1 MPRNS
6 HVTSKDNILPCYE
19 NVFREVL
26 GLSSL
31 ASCGILSL
39 VTWRS
44 YDGRICTACLGLVSW
59 CLSSSWSWCLSTT
72 CTLIATVISLSLNKE
87 SLFLNSGTRWV
98 INNYDGR
105 RILSTKSELS
115 LVCINSLIC
124 YYWCLVL
131 LRLIASSSLVSTG
144 WNCFIR
150 LGGLIFCC
158 ILSLV
163 LSFSLITGGWLG
175 LISNIAASIS
185 FSRSIREVLDPQVFA
200 ILDYNP
206 VISDFETLELYLAQK
221 IFQHLQPYYAQINSL
236 GSCWGISL
244 SCLPASRFVCLSFIS
259 FRWGILLRDLLL
271 IWVSLKYSP
280 SSCSWGRW
288 IRYIYGTSWGVLC
301 RNINFGTSWCILCRN
316 IDCDRSLIH

>member
-6 HVTSKDNILPCYE
+6 HVTSKDNILPCNE

-26 GLSSL
+26 SLSSL

-44 YDGRICTACLGLVSW
+44 YDGRICTTCLGLV
-59 CLSSSWSWCLSTT
+59 SWCLSTT

-87 SLFLNSGTRWV
+87 SLLLNSGTRWV

-105 RILSTKSELS
+105 RTLSTKSELS
-115 LVCINSLIC
+115 LVCINSLIY

-131 LRLIASSSLVSTG
+131 LRLIASSSLVATG

-175 LISNIAASIS
+175 LISNIGTSIFS
-185 FSRSIREVLDPQVFA
+185 SRSIREVLDPQVFA

-206 VISDFETLELYLAQK
+206 VISDFETLELYLAQQ
-221 IFQHLQPYYAQINSL
+221 ILQHLRPYYAQINSL
-236 GSCWGISL
+236 SFCWCITLG
-244 SCLPASRFVCLSFIS
+244 CLLASRFVGLSSIS
-259 FRWGILLRDLLL
+259 CRWGILFRYLLL
-271 IWVSLKYSP
+271 IWVGLKHSP

-288 IRYIYGTSWGVLC
+288 IRDIYGTSWGILC
-301 RNINFGTSWCILCRN
+301 RYINFGTFWCILCRN
-316 IDCDRSLIH
+316 IDWDRSLIH